1 MADHEVTAALV
12 AELRRETGAGMM
24 DCKKALIDSGGD
36 KEKAIEYLRKK
47 GIAAAE
53 KRADRTAKEGLVACA
68 ISADGK
74 TAALVEINSETDFVA
89 KNDLFRKFG
98 GALSVLVRDWG
109 AVADEKSTDDLL
121 ALSLPNG
128 HSVRDDLT
136 ELTGKIGE
144 KLAIGRFARI
154 HVADGTV
161 GTYIHSDSKLGVLV
175 GVSGAD
181 SSSSEVKT
189 LMRDLAMQ
197 IAASSPLVV
206 SRDELPAEKV
216 EHERGIEMERARTEG
231 KPDAAIPR
239 IVEGRLNKWF
249 AEVAL
254 LEQPFVKDPKVVIR
268 DLVAGVSKST
278 GQSIVV
284 KSFVR
289 IRVGV

>member
-1 MADHEVTAALV
+1 MADYEVNAALV

-24 DCKKALIDSGGD
+24 DCKKALTSSGGD

-53 KRADRTAKEGLVACA
+53 KRADRTAKEGLVACSV
-68 ISADGK
+68 SADAK

-89 KNDLFRKFG
+89 KNDLFRDFG
-98 GALSVLVRDWG
+98 TALSVLVRDWRE
-109 AVADEKSTDDLL
+109 ADGKSAAELL

-128 HSVRDDLT
+128 RTVQEHLT

-144 KLAIGRFARI
+144 KLAVGRFARMQ
-154 HVADGTV
+154 VADGMV

-175 GVSGAD
+175 GLSGAD
-181 SSSSEVKT
+181 AALPEVKALT
-189 LMRDLAMQ
+189 RDLAMQ

-206 SRDELPAEKV
+206 SRDEVPADKI
-216 EHERGIEMERARTEG
+216 EHERGIETERARTEG

-239 IVEGRLNKWF
+239 IVDGRINKWF
-249 AEVAL
+249 SEVAL
-254 LEQPFVKDPKVVIR
+254 LEQPFVKDPKVVVR
-268 DLVAGVSKST
+268 DLVNSVSKST
-278 GQSIVV
+278 GKPIVV

-289 IRVGV
+289 IRVGS